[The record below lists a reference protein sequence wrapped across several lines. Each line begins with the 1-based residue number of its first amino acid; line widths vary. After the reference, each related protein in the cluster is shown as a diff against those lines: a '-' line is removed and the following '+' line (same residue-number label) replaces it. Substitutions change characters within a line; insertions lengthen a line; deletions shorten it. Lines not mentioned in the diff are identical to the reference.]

1 MRPATVVIGT
11 VGRPHGIRGAVHTR
25 PSGPTLA
32 TLAVGEAVEARIRG
46 AGAPRRLVVAGR
58 SGMDAAPIL
67 AFEGVGDRAQATEL
81 TGALLAVAAERISE
95 PDDPDT
101 FLVTDLVGC
110 DVVLG
115 ARPIGRVSDVLAG
128 PANDALEVAAPD
140 GPVLVPFTADAVTE
154 LDVPGRRI
162 VLRPDLFGEEGP

>member
-11 VGRPHGIRGAVHTR
+11 IGRPHGTRGAVHTR

-32 TLAVGEAVEARIRG
+32 TLTVGETVEARPRD
-46 AGAPRRLVVAGR
+46 GAPRRLVVAGR

-67 AFEGVGDRAQATEL
+67 AFEGVADRAQAAAL
-81 TGALLAVAAERISE
+81 TGALMAVDAGRMRE

-101 FLVTDLVGC
+101 FLVADLVGC
-110 DVVLG
+110 EVVLG
-115 ARPIGRVSDVLAG
+115 ARPIGTVTEVLAG
-128 PANDALEVAAPD
+128 PANDALEVAAAA
-140 GPVLVPFTADAVTE
+140 GPVLVPFTADAVVE

-162 VLRPDLFGEEGP
+162 VVRPDLFGREGP